1 MKVIIEVELGNDD
14 VQTLSDVRRIVS
26 TSMKEQQFRSL
37 LPEEDPLEEGV
48 GGTLRDRN
56 GNKVG
61 MWLVGKD

>member
-37 LPEEDPLEEGV
+37 LPEEYPLEEGV